1 MKDNH
6 FTFTFFYI
14 VGCTFVGLL
23 YVFMITFLPIP
34 EENIPFANTTLGFFL
49 GTLITSCLYYL
60 TGGNPMQSK
69 KGNEAPVGTTTAE
82 FTASV
87 TTEPIKEPGNET
99 D

>member
-1 MKDNH
+1 VKDNH
-6 FTFTFFYI
+6 FEKTFYYI
-14 VGCTFVGLL
+14 VGCTVVGLS
-23 YVFMITFLPIP
+23 YVFMITFIPIP
-34 EENIPFANTTLGFFL
+34 AGNVRFADTALGFFL

-60 TGGNPMQSK
+60 TGGNPSSQIK
-69 KGNEAPVGTTTAE
+69 KGTETGTTTAE